1 MSSAIFSRERPTIGS
16 ILGTTFR
23 LYFANFLPI
32 MLIGLFAF
40 LPLALIFLGTAVMQP
55 TDPSGA
61 MMLMLLGFLGMF
73 ITFPAGYAG
82 MLYGVFQAALGK
94 PIDVGECVTIGFKR
108 LGRTIGVALL
118 SSFLTMLA
126 FLALIIPGLI
136 VYVMLSLS
144 IPVAAVEPVGV
155 TESLR
160 RSAKLTEGLRML
172 LFGVLLLL
180 VLLNWLCSIF
190 GLVIAGA
197 PMLSF
202 AWNMLTT
209 VVFGGIGIVASGV
222 MYFAARAHKES
233 IGTEAI
239 AAVFE

>member
-16 ILGTTFR
+16 ILGTTFQ
-23 LYFANFLPI
+23 LYFANFVPI

-40 LPLALIFLGTAVMQP
+40 LPVALILVGSVLVQG
-55 TDPSGA
+55 DPSGA
-61 MMLMLLGFLGMF
+61 MMLVMLGFLGML

-94 PIDVGECVTIGFKR
+94 TIDVGECVTIGFKR

-118 SSFLTMLA
+118 STLLTLLA
-126 FLALIIPGLI
+126 FLALIIPGII
-136 VYVMLSLS
+136 VSVMLSLA

-160 RSAKLTEGLRML
+160 RSARLTEGLRML
-172 LFGVLLLL
+172 LFGTFLMLT
-180 VLLNWLCSIF
+180 LLNWLCSMF
-190 GLVIAGA
+190 GLVLAGA

-202 AWNMLTT
+202 AWSMLTT
-209 VVFGGIGIVASGV
+209 VVLGAIGIVASGV

-233 IGTEAI
+233 IGTEEI

>member
-23 LYFANFLPI
+23 LYFANFVPI

-40 LPLALIFLGTAVMQP
+40 LPFALVLFGSAMVQP
-55 TDPSGA
+55 SDPSGA
-61 MMLMLLGFLGMF
+61 MMLVMLGFLGMI
-73 ITFPAGYAG
+73 ITFPAGWAG

-94 PIDVGECVTIGFKR
+94 PLDVGECVTIGFKR

-118 SSFLTMLA
+118 SWFLTILA
-126 FLALIIPGLI
+126 FFALIIPGII
-136 VYVMLSLS
+136 VSVMLSLA

-160 RSAKLTEGLRML
+160 RSAKLTQGLRML
-172 LFGVLLLL
+172 LFGVLLMLG
-180 VLLNWLCSIF
+180 LLNWLCSIF
-190 GLVIAGA
+190 GLVLAGA

-202 AWNMLTT
+202 AWSMLTT
-209 VVFGGIGIVASGV
+209 VVLGAIGIVASGV

-233 IGTEAI
+233 IGTEEI